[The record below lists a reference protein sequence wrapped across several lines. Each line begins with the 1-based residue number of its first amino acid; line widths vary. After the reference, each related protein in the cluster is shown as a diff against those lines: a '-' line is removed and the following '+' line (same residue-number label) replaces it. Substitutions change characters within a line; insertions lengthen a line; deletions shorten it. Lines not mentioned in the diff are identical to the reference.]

1 MNNEVIMIS
10 RKDILTIVIPIGLLL
25 TFYVVLY
32 FTFFATPAYRNEFTV
47 VNKSEESVKN
57 VEVYFTNATSTVT
70 EGIPETLET
79 IEQGWSIQFFDFD
92 TLARGE
98 KKSDDYDELIPFN
111 EDVFVLYEISDSLK
125 MVMYDGGYLRENSE
139 YNKVSIVIE

>member
-1 MNNEVIMIS
+1 MIS

-32 FTFFATPAYRNEFTV
+32 FTFFATPAYRNEFIV
-47 VNKSEESVKN
+47 MNKSEESVKN
-57 VEVYFTNATSTVT
+57 VEVYFTNATSTVA

-98 KKSDDYDELIPFN
+98 EKSGDYDDLIPFN
-111 EDVFVLYEISDSLK
+111 GDAFVLYENSDGLQ
-125 MVMYDGGYLRENSE
+125 MVMHNGNYLRENSE
-139 YNKVSIVIE
+139 YNKVNIVIE